1 MCLDRRVLVV
11 EDTTAV
17 RTLLEAVLT
26 DEGYTVDAAA
36 NGDLALAAL
45 EVATPCVI
53 LLDLSMPVMDGLAFA
68 RAYRQRPDAHAP
80 IIVMTAERRR
90 DEIAEIGPVEVILK
104 PFDTEA
110 LLLTVERW
118 VQGHTADAPAP
129 HHLTG
134 KSSILLTNV

>member
-26 DEGYTVDAAA
+26 DEGYTVNAAA
-36 NGDLALAAL
+36 NGALALAAL
-45 EVATPCVI
+45 EVADPCVI
-53 LLDLSMPVMDGLAFA
+53 LLDLRMPVMDGLAFA

-90 DEIAEIGPVEVILK
+90 EEIAEIAPVEVILK
-104 PFDTEA
+104 PFETEA
-110 LLLTVERW
+110 LLHTVEHW
-118 VQGHTADAPAP
+118 VQGHTDDSPVP
-129 HHLTG
+129 QPINEKVKYT
-134 KSSILLTNV
+134 SY